1 MRILLI
7 DDEAA
12 QRDSLKGF
20 LEHLGHTVYS
30 ADDGAE
36 GMRIVEQ
43 QALDI
48 VMTDFRMPGMDGVQ
62 VVEAV
67 RRCAPMV
74 KVIVVTA
81 FGEIDLAV
89 SAMKAGAYEF
99 ITKPIDLDQ
108 LELMLRR
115 IGEHVQIM
123 QENRRLHDLLERD
136 TSFESI
142 VSASPAMERVLNLA
156 ARVADSSSSILI
168 CGETGVGKELV
179 ARAIHC
185 ASPRRTQPF
194 VAVNCS
200 ALNEHLLESEL
211 FGHEKG
217 AFTGAISSRIGRFES
232 AAGGTLF
239 LDEIGDLPASVQVKL
254 LRALQ
259 EKTIER
265 VGSNTPISVDV
276 RLIAA
281 THRNLKNE
289 MAAGRFR
296 EDLYYRLNVVTI
308 WVPPLRERRA
318 DIPVLAERFLAAC
331 TQERHKHIKGFTPQA
346 LDILTRYH
354 YPGNVRELQNAVE
367 RAVLLT
373 RTEYIQPCDLPENF
387 LAGGPYEVHNGQA
400 AITLPLVTNLPDA
413 VERLEK
419 AIVLQALRDT
429 QGNQTQAARRIGI
442 SEKSVRDRLKKWGL
456 SNEELG
462 AASQPGNDPRNA
474 NERTA

>member
-1 MRILLI
+1 MRILII
-7 DDEAA
+7 DDEPA
-12 QRDSLKGF
+12 QCESLRGF
-20 LEHLGHTVYS
+20 LEHLGHTVS
-30 ADDGAE
+30 TAHDGAT
-36 GMRIVEQ
+36 GVQLVEQ
-43 QALDI
+43 QTVD
-48 VMTDFRMPGMDGVQ
+48 VVFTDFRMPGMNGVE
-62 VVEAV
+62 VVTAI
-67 RRCAPMV
+67 RQRAPLV
-74 KVIVVTA
+74 KVIVITA

-89 SAMKAGAYEF
+89 SAMKAGAYDF
-99 ITKPIDLDQ
+99 ITKPVDLDQ

-115 IGEHVQIM
+115 IAEHVQIL
-123 QENRRLHDLLERD
+123 QENRRLRELVERD
-136 TSFESI
+136 TSFASI
-142 VSASPAMERVLNLA
+142 VSASPAMEHVLNLA
-156 ARVADSSSSILI
+156 ARVADSTSSVLI
-168 CGETGVGKELV
+168 SGETGVGKELV

-185 ASPRRTQPF
+185 ASPRRDRPF

-217 AFTGAISSRIGRFES
+217 AFTGAISSRIGRFEH

-239 LDEIGDLPASVQVKL
+239 LDEVGDLPPSVQVKL

-281 THRNLKNE
+281 THRNLQQE

-308 WVPPLRERRA
+308 WVPPLRERRE
-318 DIPVLAERFLAAC
+318 DIPVLAERFLAQC
-331 TQERHKHIKGFTPQA
+331 TQERHKPVKGFTPEA
-346 LDILTRYH
+346 MDILTRYH
-354 YPGNVRELQNAVE
+354 YPGNVRELQNAIE

-387 LAGGPYEVHNGQA
+387 LTGGPYEPLAGQA
-400 AITLPLVTNLPDA
+400 AITLPLATNLPEA

-419 AIVLQALRDT
+419 AIVLHALKEAG
-429 QGNQTQAARRIGI
+429 GNQTRAARRIGI
-442 SEKSVRDRLKKWGL
+442 SEKGVRDRLKKWGL
-456 SNEELG
+456 SHDDA
-462 AASQPGNDPRNA
+462 AASGSDA
-474 NERTA
+474 SA

>member
-1 MRILLI
+1 MRILII
-7 DDEAA
+7 DDEPA
-12 QRDSLKGF
+12 QCESLRGF
-20 LEHLGHTVYS
+20 LQHLGHSVVTA
-30 ADDGAE
+30 ADGQS
-36 GMRIVEQ
+36 GLQIVTQ
-43 QALDI
+43 QALD
-48 VMTDFRMPGMDGVQ
+48 VVFTDFRMPGLDGVQ
-62 VVEAV
+62 VVEEI
-67 RRCAPMV
+67 RKRAPLI
-74 KVIVVTA
+74 KTIVITA
-81 FGEIDLAV
+81 FGEIELAV
-89 SAMKAGAYEF
+89 TAMKAGAYDF

-108 LELMLRR
+108 VELLLRR
-115 IGEHVQIM
+115 IAEHVQVL
-123 QENRRLHDLLERD
+123 QENRRLRELLERD
-136 TSFESI
+136 ASFDSI
-142 VSASPAMERVLNLA
+142 VSASPAMEHVLNLA
-156 ARVADSSSSILI
+156 ARVADSASSILI

-179 ARAIHC
+179 ARAIHM
-185 ASPRRTQPF
+185 ASPRRDRPF

-217 AFTGAISSRIGRFES
+217 AFTGAISSRIGRFEH

-239 LDEIGDLPASVQVKL
+239 LDEIGDLPPSVQVKL

-265 VGSNTPISVDV
+265 VGSNTPITVDV

-281 THRNLKNE
+281 THRNLTQE

-308 WVPPLRERRA
+308 WVPPLRERRE
-318 DIPVLAERFLAAC
+318 DIPVLAHRFLEAC
-331 TQERHKHIKGFTPQA
+331 TRDRHKLVKGFTPEA
-346 LDILTRYH
+346 MDILTRYH

-387 LAGGPYEVHNGQA
+387 LVGGPYEPLAGHA
-400 AITLPLVTNLPDA
+400 AITLPLATNLPEA

-419 AIVLQALRDT
+419 AIVLHALKET
-429 QGNQTQAARRIGI
+429 GGNQTRAARRIGI

-456 SNEELG
+456 SHDDHSSEVPDSGEK
-462 AASQPGNDPRNA
+462 DRIH
-474 NERTA
+474 

>member
-1 MRILLI
+1 MRILII

-20 LEHLGHTVYS
+20 LEHLGHDVWT
-30 ADDGAE
+30 ADSGSQ
-36 GMRIVEQ
+36 G
-43 QALDI
+43 LDMLAHQPLDVI
-48 VMTDFRMPGMDGVQ
+48 MTDFRMPGMDGVQ
-62 VVEAV
+62 VVGEV
-67 RRCAPMV
+67 RRHAPLV
-74 KVIVVTA
+74 KVIVITA

-108 LELMLRR
+108 LELMLAR
-115 IGEHVQIM
+115 IGEHVQIV
-123 QENRRLHDLLERD
+123 QENRRLRELLERD
-136 TSFESI
+136 TSFDSI
-142 VSASPAMERVLNLA
+142 VSVSSAMEHVLNLA

-185 ASPRRTQPF
+185 ASPRQGQPF

-217 AFTGAISSRIGRFES
+217 SFTGAISSRIGRFES

-265 VGSNTPISVDV
+265 VGSNAAIPVDV

-281 THRNLKNE
+281 THRDLKNE

-296 EDLYYRLNVVTI
+296 EDLFYRLNVVTI
-308 WVPPLRERRA
+308 WVPPLRERRD
-318 DIPVLAERFLAAC
+318 DIAVLAERFLAEY
-331 TQERHKHIKGFTPQA
+331 TQDRHKMIKGFTPDA
-346 LDILTRYH
+346 LDILTRYN
-354 YPGNVRELQNAVE
+354 YPGNVRELQNAIE

-373 RTEYIQPCDLPENF
+373 RTEYIQPCDLPESF
-387 LAGGPYEVHNGQA
+387 TAAGPYEVASGQA
-400 AITLPLVTNLPDA
+400 AITLPLSTNLPDA

-419 AIVLQALRDT
+419 SILLHALKDA
-429 QGNQTQAARRIGI
+429 QGNQTRAARTIGI
-442 SEKSVRDRLKKWGL
+442 SEKSVRDRLKKWGM
-456 SNEELG
+456 SNEEHPPDK
-462 AASQPGNDPRNA
+462 A
-474 NERTA
+474 E

>member
-1 MRILLI
+1 MRILII

-20 LEHLGHTVYS
+20 LEHLGHAVCTAENG
-30 ADDGAE
+30 ADGVK
-36 GMRIVEQ
+36 IVEQ

-48 VMTDFRMPGMDGVQ
+48 VMTDFRMPGMDGIQ
-62 VVEAV
+62 VVQEV
-67 RRCAPMV
+67 RRRAPLV
-74 KVIVVTA
+74 KVIIITA

-115 IGEHVQIM
+115 ISEHVQII
-123 QENRRLHDLLERD
+123 QENRRLRELVERD
-136 TSFESI
+136 TSFDSI
-142 VSASPAMERVLNLA
+142 VSASPAMEHVLNLA

-185 ASPRRTQPF
+185 ASPRRAQPF

-308 WVPPLRERRA
+308 WVPPLRERRE

-331 TQERHKHIKGFTPQA
+331 TQERHKPVKGFTPDA

-387 LAGGPYEVHNGQA
+387 VASSPYDVPVGQA
-400 AITLPLVTNLPDA
+400 AITLPLATNLPEA

-419 AIVLQALRDT
+419 AIVLHALKEA
-429 QGNQTQAARRIGI
+429 QGNQTRAARAIGI

-456 SNEELG
+456 SNDDH
-462 AASQPGNDPRNA
+462 AASLADM
-474 NERTA
+474 